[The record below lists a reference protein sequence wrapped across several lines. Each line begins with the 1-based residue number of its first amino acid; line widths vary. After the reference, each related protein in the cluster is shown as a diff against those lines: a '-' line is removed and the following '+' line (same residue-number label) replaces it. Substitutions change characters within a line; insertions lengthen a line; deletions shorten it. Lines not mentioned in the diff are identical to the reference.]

1 MAKSK
6 STLDTDGRRRYVIA
20 KTLAGDYVENNID
33 LARAVEKAV
42 GKVLCGDAGMRAVMG
57 PRRGYLK
64 RELTRKVSESL
75 KRTKRKDKLAVM
87 FGEDQAAAMRRD
99 AKKREEDEAK
109 RH

>member
-20 KTLAGDYVENNID
+20 KTLAGGYVEKKID
-33 LARAVEKAV
+33 LTKAVEKAV
-42 GKVLCGDAGMRAVMG
+42 VKVLCGDAGMRAVVG

-75 KRTKRKDKLAVM
+75 KRTKRKDKLAAY
-87 FGEDQAAAMRRD
+87 FGEDRASVMRRD
-99 AKKREEDEAK
+99 AKKREENEAK